1 MTCLILIPK
10 LVGTYARLTTANGC
24 GQSRQCRHTCDRV
37 VVRYRTRVEYCTKTR
52 IGIRKRGQHF
62 KKSPLPP
69 ISGKFDP
76 KGKVPQ
82 DLGIKSEI
90 LGAFSGRHEE

>member
-1 MTCLILIPK
+1 M
-10 LVGTYARLTTANGC
+10 
-24 GQSRQCRHTCDRV
+24 S
-37 VVRYRTRVEYCTKTR
+37 YRTRVEYCTKTG

-76 KGKVPQ
+76 KGKISQ

-90 LGAFSGRHEE
+90 LGAFCGRHEEQDRTMGTNFPEGLKFYVISWYSKYGVAHGDKTPARKF